1 MRVYTVLKNGD
12 PVQKETMLFLQILLL
27 GVLQAVKCTVNTL
40 IKQPHPCLSAFKH
53 DPQFEI
59 YVG

>member
-12 PVQKETMLFLQILLL
+12 PVQKETVVSTILLL

-40 IKQPHPCLSAFKH
+40 IKQRHPCLSAFKH